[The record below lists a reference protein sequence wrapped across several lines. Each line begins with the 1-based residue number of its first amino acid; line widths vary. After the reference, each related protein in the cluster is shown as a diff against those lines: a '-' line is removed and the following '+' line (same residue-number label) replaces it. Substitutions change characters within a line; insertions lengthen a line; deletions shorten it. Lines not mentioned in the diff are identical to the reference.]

1 MFRGSRVTLHGVF
14 SDGVLVAGKYRIDR
28 RLGRGGMG
36 VVVAATHI
44 HLRHQVA
51 LKFLEPAYAS
61 NPKVVERFV
70 REARAAAGLRG
81 EHVCRVSDVGAL
93 DDGTP
98 FIVMELLDG
107 TDLSQ
112 LLRSGGALPV
122 QRACSYVLQACIG
135 VGEAHALGIVHRDLK
150 PANLFLARRPD
161 GTPLVKVLD
170 FGIAKAPA
178 GSDNSEFSLTQT
190 TGVLGSPGYMSPEQL
205 RSSHDVDLRT
215 DIWSLGVILYELV
228 SGRPPFTAESVT
240 ELAIRVWM
248 DARPPFVGSMPDG
261 FDHVIDRCLAKKPD
275 DRYPDLANL
284 AHALAVYA
292 GSDGW
297 DLANSVSRLLKSGPL
312 LASGPGD
319 PAMGSSVAPTVP
331 PTAFAHPAAVPTTL
345 GSSAVSLISAPPVS
359 PRRWVIPA
367 MVAAVA
373 IGIGAAVA
381 IVHTGRATIEP
392 AIESPIAKPTPHA
405 IDAELPDAAAVA
417 TAAPADAAEPV
428 ADAAQAA
435 AVPVDAPAKKK
446 TGHKTS
452 STEDY
457 GESRY

>member
-1 MFRGSRVTLHGVF
+1 VF
-14 SDGVLVAGKYRIDR
+14 SEGTLVAGKYRIDR
-28 RLGRGGMG
+28 QLGRGGMG

-44 HLRHQVA
+44 HLRHQIA
-51 LKFLEPAYAS
+51 LKFLEPAYAA

-107 TDLSQ
+107 TDLAR
-112 LLRSGGALPV
+112 LLRTGGAIPV
-122 QRACSYVLQACIG
+122 QRACSYVLQACVG

-161 GTPLVKVLD
+161 GTPIVKVLD

-178 GSDNSEFSLTQT
+178 GGDTGEFSLTQT

-248 DARPPFVGSMPDG
+248 DPRPPFVGSMPNG
-261 FDHVIDRCLAKKPD
+261 FDQVIDRCLAKKPD
-275 DRYPDLANL
+275 ERYPDLANL
-284 AHALAVYA
+284 AHALAAYA

-297 DLANSVSRLLKSGPL
+297 DLANSVSRLIKSGPL

-319 PAMGSSVAPTVP
+319 PSMGSSVAPTVP
-331 PTAFAHPAAVPTTL
+331 PTAFAHPVTVPTTL
-345 GSSAVSLISAPPVS
+345 GSSAASISAPAVS

-367 MVAAVA
+367 MVAALA

-381 IVHTGRATIEP
+381 VVHTDRANIVP
-392 AIESPIAKPTPHA
+392 AIAKPTLRVV
-405 IDAELPDAAAVA
+405 DAELPDAAAVA
-417 TAAPADAAEPV
+417 AATPVDAPEPV
-428 ADAAQAA
+428 ADAAEVV

-446 TGHKTS
+446 TIRKTS